1 MWCIV
6 KPPRSCLLLLCIF
19 KFTCQAGLKPI
30 PAEPC
35 FLDSLDKNPIPV
47 LVIHCSGVGTAHKC
61 PWAVTHPS
69 GCEWQPEVPPW
80 PWACSTPPPA
90 AEGAGW
96 GTCSAQA
103 EQGSAH
109 VSGSDSTCL
118 SPSAAS
124 TQMGQL
130 QSLHMFS
137 LISSQRVLIIFLT
150 CGRGVDTPYFLY
162 CRI

>member
-90 AEGAGW
+90 AEGAGGGLAVPRQSRAQLMSLVQTQRASALLLPAHRW
-96 GTCSAQA
+96 GSSNLYICSVWSVAK
-103 EQGSAH
+103 G
-109 VSGSDSTCL
+109 CL
-118 SPSAAS
+118 LFFWPVE
-124 TQMGQL
+124 GE
-130 QSLHMFS
+130 
-137 LISSQRVLIIFLT
+137 
-150 CGRGVDTPYFLY
+150 
-162 CRI
+162 

>member
-19 KFTCQAGLKPI
+19 KFTCQAGLKLI

-80 PWACSTPPPA
+80 PLACSAPPPA
-90 AEGAGW
+90 AEGAGGGLQCPGRAGLSSCLW
-96 GTCSAQA
+96 FRLNVPQPFCCQHTDGAA
-103 EQGSAH
+103 PI
-109 VSGSDSTCL
+109 STYVQFDQW
-118 SPSAAS
+118 PKGAY
-124 TQMGQL
+124 
-130 QSLHMFS
+130 
-137 LISSQRVLIIFLT
+137 
-150 CGRGVDTPYFLY
+150 YFFWPVEGE
-162 CRI
+162 